1 MVCRDL
7 LPTTPLKY
15 LDVCECRRFLL
26 KISGAVRKLW
36 IRNDITH
43 HIFRCNV
50 FILFY
55 CVLRCTE
62 RVFLIFS
69 LSFYTSSLYNDI

>member
-43 HIFRCNV
+43 HIF
-50 FILFY
+50 
-55 CVLRCTE
+55 TK
-62 RVFLIFS
+62 
-69 LSFYTSSLYNDI
+69 